1 MVRVRPMSHLER
13 SVVLGTPPGDSF
25 ERWVRLEDL
34 ARIMPCVRSVEALG
48 TSRSRWK
55 VSLWGR
61 EVRWVA
67 EHRILVDERRIAWRS
82 VSGRELSGELA
93 MRPSGHGG
101 TIVTVSLD
109 YEVAGPLEWLVDA
122 LFGAVDFHLVKSLL
136 HFRSHLEREAS
147 RSGIVTG
154 GQRAMPAP

>member
-1 MVRVRPMSHLER
+1 MRGGASAGASFRASWR
-13 SVVLGTPPGDSF
+13 CVLPG
-25 ERWVRLEDL
+25 
-34 ARIMPCVRSVEALG
+34 I
-48 TSRSRWK
+48 
-55 VSLWGR
+55 
-61 EVRWVA
+61 
-67 EHRILVDERRIAWRS
+67 
-82 VSGRELSGELA
+82 
-93 MRPSGHGG
+93 GG